1 MTPGVLYEPDK
12 TMSAIQAAL
21 FLGVMLVPLALSVNF
36 RTVVTAEPLQVT
48 IAPAPAPP
56 PPQADTDVAAVRE
69 QIEAARRNL
78 EQSEVARRRQQQEL
92 AEQRKE
98 EAQKRAEEAKKE
110 RERIEAQRRAE
121 AEEQRRIAE
130 AKKEKEL
137 EAKRQRE
144 LEEQR
149 RVEELK
155 AKQQAQE
162 EAEQRRLEALK
173 AKQLAARNDRIMARL
188 IGAIQERVQR
198 HVPSPD
204 NIPSNIQVEIKVP
217 LQGNGRL
224 AGLPEILSSSGYPT
238 FDEQAV
244 RAIIKGAEQGFEMP
258 DDPELRKR
266 FDELILI
273 IKPKQS

>member
-12 TMSAIQAAL
+12 TISAIQAAL
-21 FLGVMLVPLALSVNF
+21 VLSAMLVPLVLSVNF
-36 RTVVTAEPLQVT
+36 RTTVAVQPLTVT
-48 IAPAPAPP
+48 IAPAPAPAP
-56 PPQADTDVAAVRE
+56 PESSADVAAVRE
-69 QIEAARRNL
+69 QIEAAQRNL

-98 EAQKRAEEAKKE
+98 EARRRAEEAKQE

-121 AEEQRRIAE
+121 AEELKRIAA
-130 AKKEKEL
+130 AKKKQQEEEERQRKLAEQ
-137 EAKRQRE
+137 KRQ
-144 LEEQR
+144 
-149 RVEELK
+149 EELQARQK
-155 AKQQAQE
+155 AKE
-162 EAEQRRLEALK
+162 EAEQQRLEALK

-188 IGAIQERVQR
+188 VGAIQERVQR
-198 HVPSPD
+198 HVPSPE

-217 LQGNGRL
+217 LQDNGRL
-224 AGLPEILSSSGYPT
+224 AGLPEVIRGSGYPT

-258 DDPELRKR
+258 ADPELRKR